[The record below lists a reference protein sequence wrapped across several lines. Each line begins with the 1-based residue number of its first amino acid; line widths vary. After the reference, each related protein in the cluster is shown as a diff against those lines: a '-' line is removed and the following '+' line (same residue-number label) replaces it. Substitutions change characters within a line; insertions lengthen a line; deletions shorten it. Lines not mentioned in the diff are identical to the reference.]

1 MRLSAP
7 TMRRLVVSAR
17 SARVATV
24 DPDGR
29 PNLVPIVFVVEGD
42 TLYSSVDAKPKESP
56 ELRRLANVRDRPE
69 GIAVLVDH
77 YEEDWPA
84 LWWVRLRGR
93 GRVLTEGPERDRAL
107 QLLRQKYP
115 QYRDMPPQGDVLA
128 VDVAEWRGWSWRS
141 LE

>member
-7 TMRRLVVSAR
+7 IMRRLVASAR

-29 PNLVPIVFVVEGD
+29 PNLVPIVFVVQGD

-77 YEEDWPA
+77 YEEDWPT

-93 GRVLTEGPERDRAL
+93 GRVLTEGPERERGL
-107 QLLRQKYP
+107 ELLRQKYP
-115 QYRDMPPQGDVLA
+115 QYRDMPPQGDMLA